1 MTFEQ
6 IFVDTTTNILKNPP
20 AKTSANAG
28 DTTIVQVAR
37 SYMQF
42 QK

>member
-6 IFVDTTTNILKNPP
+6 SFVDTTTNVLMNPP
-20 AKTSANAG
+20 AKTSAIAG

-37 SYMQF
+37 S
-42 QK
+42 